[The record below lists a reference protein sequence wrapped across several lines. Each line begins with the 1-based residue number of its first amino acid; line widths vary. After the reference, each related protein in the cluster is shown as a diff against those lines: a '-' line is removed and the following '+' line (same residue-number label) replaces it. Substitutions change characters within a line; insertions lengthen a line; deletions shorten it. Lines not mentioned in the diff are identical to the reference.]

1 MTPQLSERGMGES
14 KLEVMAQ
21 PTLRWP
27 PAADE
32 PRLAKIETGI
42 VIARPA
48 GVVFAFATNASLWH
62 SWHPATEAVSG
73 VENRPLVVG
82 DTVTESIRAAGRR
95 FSATWTVLACEA
107 PRLWVIA
114 THTGE
119 GDARIVYEVRSEGAL
134 SRFTRTLECRSRRWP
149 WSALDGN
156 LTRWVLARQ
165 SERALTNLK
174 RVLEDDSVHVKV

>member
-1 MTPQLSERGMGES
+1 MDES

-48 GVVFAFATNASLWH
+48 DVVFAFATNASLWH
-62 SWHPATEAVSG
+62 HWHPATEAVSG

-107 PRLWVIA
+107 PTLWVIA
-114 THTGE
+114 TRTGE
-119 GDARIVYEVRSEGAL
+119 GDARIVYEVRSEGAR
-134 SRFTRTLECRSRRWP
+134 SRFIRTLQCRSRRWP

-174 RVLEDDSVHVKV
+174 QVLEGGLGSRDGLGTPLA